1 MPFEA
6 GQVAD
11 DHPAAQFEP
20 GSVRQVPVQD
30 GQVVAARSEFFFG
43 GTRAKG
49 DINRISLSAEASRYR
64 IGKVALVFHYE
75 NAHSRNANAQGI
87 SKA

>member
-1 MPFEA
+1 VPFKT
-6 GQVAD
+6 GQVAHH
-11 DHPAAQFEP
+11 HPTAQLES
-20 GSVRQVPVQD
+20 GSVGQVPVKN
-30 GQVVAARSEFFFG
+30 GQVVAARSEFLFG
-43 GTRAKG
+43 VTRTKG

-75 NAHSRNANAQGI
+75 NAHFQNANAKVI